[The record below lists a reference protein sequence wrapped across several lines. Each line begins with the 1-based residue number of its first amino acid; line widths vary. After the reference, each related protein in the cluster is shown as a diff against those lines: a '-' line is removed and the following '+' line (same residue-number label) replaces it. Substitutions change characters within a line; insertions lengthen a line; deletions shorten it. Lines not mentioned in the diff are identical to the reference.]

1 MNNEIIL
8 ASSSP
13 RRKAYLERYNVKF
26 NVIESEIDE
35 MVNQN
40 ENPEQVVMSLAF
52 EKAIYVAG
60 KCNMDATI
68 IAADT
73 VVYANEILGKPKNRE
88 EAKDMLKSL
97 SGKEHSVYTG
107 IAVVNLEKNKKI
119 IEFDETKVLFNFL
132 TDDEIESY
140 LDTNEYIDKAGA
152 YGIQGYGEILVDR
165 IQGSYSNVVGLP
177 ISKLNSILKKHFE
190 FDLLKQ
196 VNT

>member
-1 MNNEIIL
+1 MNNKIIL
-8 ASSSP
+8 ASASP

-35 MVNQN
+35 IVDQN

-52 EKAIYVAG
+52 EKAIYVAN
-60 KCNMDATI
+60 KCNSDATI

-73 VVYANEILGKPKNRE
+73 VVYLEEILGKPKNRE

-107 IAVVNLEKNKKI
+107 IAVVNLQKNKKI

-152 YGIQGYGEILVDR
+152 YGIQGYGEILVDK